1 MINLRQK
8 KKENAEVFTSAMND
22 IMFFLMLFFI
32 IASTLLNPSIINV
45 ALPKASSTETL
56 HKKEMDLTITKDG
69 HYYINNKE
77 TTFENL
83 ETAISA
89 EMKSGDELVIKLRL
103 DKDGTV
109 QQLVDVLAVGNKLKA
124 KMVIATDKN

>member
-1 MINLRQK
+1 MNLRAK

-45 ALPKASSTETL
+45 ALPKATDHEVL
-56 HKKEMDLTITKDG
+56 HKKEMDLTITKDA
-69 HYYINNKE
+69 HYFINNKE
-77 TTFENL
+77 TSFDNL
-83 ETAISA
+83 ETSITG
-89 EMKSGDELVIKLRL
+89 EMKTGEELVIKLRL
-103 DKDGTV
+103 DKDCNI
-109 QQLVDVLAVGNKLKA
+109 QQLVDILALGKKLNA

>member
-83 ETAISA
+83 ELAISA

>member
-109 QQLVDVLAVGNKLKA
+109 QQLVDVLAVGTKLKA

>member
-1 MINLRQK
+1 MMNLRAK

-56 HKKEMDLTITKDG
+56 HKKEMDLTITKDA

-77 TTFENL
+77 TSFENL
-83 ETAISA
+83 ESAISA
-89 EMKSGDELVIKLRL
+89 EMHGGEELVIKLRL
-103 DKDGTV
+103 DKDGTI
-109 QQLVDVLAVGNKLKA
+109 QQLVDVLALGNKLHA